1 MKTEWTTEAVTQTK
15 SLFISA
21 GHSYKDPGAYGNGY
35 TEADIVLSFRDAVA
49 NALRGKVTFTKDG
62 DHGENL
68 PLSEAIQLAK
78 VRDVAVEFHCNAFK
92 DPRATGV
99 EVLCGPEDTALS
111 ERLSHA
117 IALELGIE
125 DRGAKP
131 EGAGAH
137 SRLGFIS
144 KGGGIIVELF
154 FLTNEND
161 LKAYQRSRDRL
172 AYRVADELIKA
183 VSQ

>member
-1 MKTEWTTEAVTQTK
+1 MTWTDEAVTQTK

-21 GHSYKDPGAYGNGY
+21 GHSHVDPGAYGNGY
-35 TEADIVLSFRDAVA
+35 TEADIVLTFRDMVA
-49 NALRGKVTFTKDG
+49 DALRGKVTFAKDG
-62 DHGENL
+62 DHGQNL
-68 PLSEAIQLAK
+68 PLSDAIAMAK
-78 VRDVAVEFHCNAFK
+78 VRDVAVEFHCNAFR

-99 EVLCGPEDTALS
+99 EVLCGPEDSAFS

-131 EGAGAH
+131 EGAGQH

-154 FLTNEND
+154 FLTNIKD
-161 LKAYQRSRDRL
+161 LNSYLKRRDRL
-172 AYRVADELIKA
+172 AYRVADELIKV